1 LKKRKEK
8 EKEKEKKR
16 KEKKEKCFSFNF
28 VFNVDNLARNQLTRS
43 WMLQVKNNL
52 KKKPS
57 SDPKYLMSRTLD
69 LAKLA

>member
-1 LKKRKEK
+1 LKKRK

-16 KEKKEKCFSFNF
+16 KEKKRRRSASSFNF

-52 KKKPS
+52 KKK
-57 SDPKYLMSRTLD
+57 TIF
-69 LAKLA
+69 

>member
-52 KKKPS
+52 KKK
-57 SDPKYLMSRTLD
+57 TIF
-69 LAKLA
+69 